1 MATQIAFSDL
11 NDWLTEQAE
20 NIPQTAYE
28 IEVTG
33 LLDSDI
39 APSYTEGSLGYVI
52 KTNPTKYVDLSET
65 ELPDTIES
73 MVDCFKGCGNLIK
86 SPAIPSGVEN
96 LANCFYECSSLIQ
109 APTIPHSVRNMYYC
123 FYRCTSLTQAPSLS
137 VNTYNLNGAFYG
149 CTNITNVPA
158 IPSHTGDMSKA
169 FRECTSITTV
179 PAIPSDVENMEEAFA
194 ECYNISYVAS
204 IPSSVLNMKNCF
216 LNCINLERI
225 NSFTVPLATLKDN
238 EDFQDAFKGC
248 SSLTVIGYEPQEAQD
263 WHIIQMSFTVSGGTS
278 YFAATIYSRDGTTTT
293 ISIKP
298 FTGSTVKLPVLTDE
312 LWYPEGMVGWQVLDA
327 IDEVISTR
335 LSYWNKDVL
344 DPSEKHFVMKAD
356 DINNAFVNFYPVTL
370 FTSSKEYLYSN
381 ATANA
386 NIAIDLSSVLGDNFD
401 ENKYYYECFLSVRS
415 YDSGDHEF
423 EVHSDLMNSSN
434 NAAQGQPLYIQG
446 TSNTRH
452 CQTGGVLFA
461 QRFIYL
467 RNISSS
473 ESRRINL
480 WWVKAV
486 PKQFINLI

>member
-11 NDWLTEQAE
+11 NDWLTAQAE
-20 NIPQTAYE
+20 NTPQSPYE
-28 IEVTG
+28 LEITD

-65 ELPDTIES
+65 ELPDTIDS
-73 MVDCFKGCGNLIK
+73 MADCFKGCGNLIK
-86 SPAIPSGVEN
+86 SPTIPSGVEN
-96 LANCFYECSSLIQ
+96 LENCFYECSLLIQ
-109 APTIPHSVRNMYYC
+109 APVIPHSVRNMYYC

-137 VNTYNLNGAFYG
+137 AYTTNLVGTFYG

-158 IPSHTGDMSKA
+158 IPLFVVDMSKA
-169 FRECTSITTV
+169 FKECTGITTV
-179 PAIPSDVENMEEAFA
+179 PSIPSTVEYMEEAFA

-204 IPSSVLNMKNCF
+204 ISYRVLNMKNCF

-263 WHIIQMSFTVSGGTS
+263 WHIIQMSFTVSGGNS
-278 YFAATIYSRDGTTTT
+278 YFAATIYSRDGTYTT

-356 DINNAFVNFYPVTL
+356 DPLNFITNLPFVTIKRISQSGGSSTSTTYTLDAGESFLDWDFIIPIGTMYDDYQHVFDFIPKFEIEWCINEMTGTAQQENFLLAGSTGG
-370 FTSSKEYLYSN
+370 TDRRIAWGCIS
-381 ATANA
+381 ATQWKVGIRN
-386 NIAIDLSSVLGDNFD
+386 
-401 ENKYYYECFLSVRS
+401 
-415 YDSGDHEF
+415 
-423 EVHSDLMNSSN
+423 
-434 NAAQGQPLYIQG
+434 G
-446 TSNTRH
+446 TSGH
-452 CQTGGVLFA
+452 LPKLGGFFGV
-461 QRFIYL
+461 RFG
-467 RNISSS
+467 R
-473 ESRRINL
+473 
-480 WWVKAV
+480 
-486 PKQFINLI
+486 P